1 MDSESGGGKT
11 TLYIVVFF
19 LCVISMLS
27 GYFYYAMGSSEAEA
41 QKKVAEI
48 QAKATREMADAKSAA
63 EKDVNMSQEEAQKKV
78 AEIQAKAA
86 REMATV
92 KSTAE
97 KEVNTQKAIT
107 AAKEEMLKKAQAR
120 VDTELADAAKR
131 VRAAKELQNQA
142 TNVAATADARKKEAD
157 EAMKKAQ
164 ETNDANAKKL
174 AEEKKKIADDA
185 AKKVAAANATA
196 IKATNDAKA
205 VAKKAVDLQARLN
218 AADAKLRGKNFERSG
233 KYAAVPGYY
242 RTGATWAGDHFG
254 ISDPNWCRNRARQL
268 GVASWGHRNASHPDA
283 KYKNSCYFY
292 KTAGK
297 YDGDG
302 NDDFHMVGCAFG
314 GNPKTGCRNPVMGF
328 VGWSYQ
334 SKIDFPHND
343 RWYQSHPNG
352 GYNRSRSLNR
362 CASENDCVGVTCSGN
377 GTQCWGKNKL
387 LNRRGH
393 GDRYTW
399 ITKKGWK

>member
-41 QKKVAEI
+41 QKKLADI
-48 QAKATREMADAKSAA
+48 QAKTAREVADAKSAA
-63 EKDVNMSQEEAQKKV
+63 EKEV
-78 AEIQAKAA
+78 
-86 REMATV
+86 ATV

-107 AAKEEMLKKAQAR
+107 TAKEEMLKKAQAR

-142 TNVAATADARKKEAD
+142 TNVAASAEARKKEAG

-185 AKKVAAANATA
+185 AKKVAEAS
-196 IKATNDAKA
+196 AKA
-205 VAKKAVDLQARLN
+205 VAAANEAKAVAQRAVALQARLN
-218 AADAKLRGKNFERSG
+218 AADAKIKGKVYEAAA
-233 KYAAVPGYY
+233 KYGAVPGYTSGVWKDVTRVRRGKPANSPERCALVARRDGAPMWGF
-242 RTGATWAGDHFG
+242 RTAKHPTSKARNTCFIYKQNHAPKWSGNGDDEAH
-254 ISDPNWCRNRARQL
+254 I
-268 GVASWGHRNASHPDA
+268 
-283 KYKNSCYFY
+283 
-292 KTAGK
+292 T
-297 YDGDG
+297 
-302 NDDFHMVGCAFG
+302 GCAFG
-314 GNPKTGCRNPVMGF
+314 GNPKTGCRIPTMGF

-334 SKIDFPHND
+334 ARIDFPHND
-343 RWYQSHPNG
+343 RWYQRHKDG
-352 GYNRSRSLNR
+352 RGNRSRSLNK
-362 CASENDCVGVTCSGN
+362 CASDKGCVGVTCSGN

-393 GDRYTW
+393 KDRYTW
-399 ITKKGWK
+399 ITNKGWK

>member
-41 QKKVAEI
+41 QKKLADI
-48 QAKATREMADAKSAA
+48 QAKTAREVADAKSAA
-63 EKDVNMSQEEAQKKV
+63 EKEV
-78 AEIQAKAA
+78 
-86 REMATV
+86 ATV

-142 TNVAATADARKKEAD
+142 TNVAASAEARKKEAD

-185 AKKVAAANATA
+185 AKKVAEAS
-196 IKATNDAKA
+196 AKA
-205 VAKKAVDLQARLN
+205 VAAANEAKAVAQKAVALQGRLN

-254 ISDPNWCRNRARQL
+254 ISDPNWCRNRAREL
-268 GVASWGHRNASHPDA
+268 GVASWGHRNASHPTT

-302 NDDFHMVGCAFG
+302 NDDIHMVGCAFG
-314 GNPKTGCRNPVMGF
+314 GNPKTGCRNPEMGF

-334 SKIDFPHND
+334 AKIDFPHND
-343 RWYQSHPNG
+343 RWYQQHKDG
-352 GYNRSRSLNR
+352 GGNRTRALQR
-362 CASENDCVGVTCSGN
+362 CASDKGCVGVTCSGN
-377 GTQCWGKNKL
+377 GRQCWGKNKL

-393 GDRYTW
+393 KDRYTW
-399 ITKKGWK
+399 ITKNGWK